1 MTLPP
6 HPENLKAR
14 DRLAFISKVE
24 LVLGDLSDDKKSH
37 FDQLVRSLEERFAP
51 PNQSELYRVQLKE
64 RKQRASETL
73 PELGQ
78 TIRRLVNK
86 AYPTAPGEVKET
98 LAKEHFLDALIN
110 SAICLAVEL
119 ETFYKAEKQF
129 EVGKAHLRVVDN
141 NEQVVRESETHD
153 RLSDK
158 IEGMLAAFNDQLANM
173 RKELDEFK
181 NKANMSGPVDR
192 SKFLCYNCG
201 KPGHMARNC
210 NAPRNRRQNNQGS
223 PGPSVRR
230 TNNRS
235 GKRKHKSLYLGSNTL
250 NNEAGLY
257 VELFING
264 IPAKFLIDTGA
275 TVSLVSDTLFEK
287 LKSRDRPSVRQVTQ
301 EIIAANGE
309 SLKIIGKAL
318 FSLKLGSFHTVIEGV
333 IAGLSVEGILGLD
346 FLQTNGCKVDLGK
359 KTVQV
364 TGIIEPSEEFL
375 DRGKALVGKSVVMSD
390 KSVPVRLLNISDSV
404 QVLNVGTVVG
414 NLSGAEVV
422 SQVDNHKDYALNN
435 KLEKL
440 LDRSSENLG
449 HGQKD
454 KGGQDDDLEL
464 DIRQLQ
470 ETDKDLQ
477 TVIGWLT
484 TGSKPSY
491 SQTGKHS
498 YVVKSL
504 WSQWNVMKVQDG
516 ILFREDPETNL
527 KQVVIPMKERRKILE
542 FAHDNK
548 TAAHLGIKKTLARIK
563 ENFIGQVLERKKPIP
578 KRKAPMQVKESG
590 YPMERIAMDIL
601 GELPA
606 SEKGNKYILVI
617 SDYYTKW
624 TESHPMP
631 NMEATTVAN
640 ILMTEVIS
648 RFGVPTIIHSDQGS
662 QFESHLFKEMCKL
675 LQIEKTRTTPY
686 HPKSDGMVERFNK
699 TLATML
705 TGYVNEY
712 HSNWDVLLPYV
723 MMAYR
728 SSQHETTGY
737 TPNRLMLGREVSTPL
752 DLIYKLP
759 SQVKAIPQNQWAW
772 ELQEHMEEAHQIV
785 QRHVSGQMLRQKKNH
800 DKNVS
805 WAKFEPGNMVYVYFP
820 LRTPGLSP
828 KFTNQWRGPYKDA
841 PLSPKIL
848 RGELVD
854 EQSPEKT
861 GELESEIHD
870 EEVIIDSLP
879 LLDLD
884 DHEDVDNDRPRRF
897 RKPPSWMKDYER

>member
-1 MTLPP
+1 MDKAENLSAQLSRLEKDLQDTLSRSRHSHSTPIPGFASDSGIITTQRNDKTYVDKTTPIHSTPVGPP
-6 HPENLKAR
+6 HIGIGARPKVFKDIEVPNQLKLHDIQIVKENPV
-14 DRLAFISKVE
+14 S
-24 LVLGDLSDDKKSH
+24 LSDKKSPGKATGASMSKRRDIKVATYDGSGDWNDYRSH
-37 FDQLVRSLEERFAP
+37 FEACSSINGWDNLEKGLYLAAHRERFAP
-51 PNQSELYRVQLKE
+51 QISQVVPGTVE
-64 RKQRASETL
+64 RKEAEGFETL

-110 SAICLAVEL
+110 TEMRIKIKQSRPPDLNSAICLAVEL

-141 NEQVVRESETHD
+141 NEHVVRESESHD

-230 TNNRS
+230 TNHRS

-250 NNEAGLY
+250 NDEAGLY

-301 EIIAANGE
+301 EMIAANGE
-309 SLKIIGKAL
+309 SLKIIA
-318 FSLKLGSFHTVIEGV
+318 
-333 IAGLSVEGILGLD
+333 
-346 FLQTNGCKVDLGK
+346 
-359 KTVQV
+359 VQV
-364 TGIIEPSEEFL
+364 TGIIEPSEEFP
-375 DRGKALVGKSVVMSD
+375 DRG
-390 KSVPVRLLNISDSV
+390 RLL
-404 QVLNVGTVVG
+404 
-414 NLSGAEVV
+414 
-422 SQVDNHKDYALNN
+422 
-435 KLEKL
+435 
-440 LDRSSENLG
+440 
-449 HGQKD
+449 
-454 KGGQDDDLEL
+454 
-464 DIRQLQ
+464 
-470 ETDKDLQ
+470 
-477 TVIGWLT
+477 
-484 TGSKPSY
+484 
-491 SQTGKHS
+491 
-498 YVVKSL
+498 
-504 WSQWNVMKVQDG
+504 
-516 ILFREDPETNL
+516 EDPETNL

-563 ENFIGQVLERKKPIP
+563 ENFYWLGVRGDTWSYIAGCSICNKRKKPIP

-828 KFTNQWRGPYKDA
+828 KFTNQWRGPYKVIKINSSVTYTVNCGRKGAGQVIHVDRMR
-841 PLSPKIL
+841 PCPQQIL
-848 RGELVD
+848 RGEFVE

>member
-1 MTLPP
+1 M
-6 HPENLKAR
+6 
-14 DRLAFISKVE
+14 
-24 LVLGDLSDDKKSH
+24 
-37 FDQLVRSLEERFAP
+37 
-51 PNQSELYRVQLKE
+51 VQ
-64 RKQRASETL
+64 
-73 PELGQ
+73 
-78 TIRRLVNK
+78 
-86 AYPTAPGEVKET
+86 
-98 LAKEHFLDALIN
+98 F
-110 SAICLAVEL
+110 
-119 ETFYKAEKQF
+119 
-129 EVGKAHLRVVDN
+129 
-141 NEQVVRESETHD
+141 
-153 RLSDK
+153 
-158 IEGMLAAFNDQLANM
+158 
-173 RKELDEFK
+173 
-181 NKANMSGPVDR
+181 
-192 SKFLCYNCG
+192 
-201 KPGHMARNC
+201 
-210 NAPRNRRQNNQGS
+210 QG
-223 PGPSVRR
+223 
-230 TNNRS
+230 
-235 GKRKHKSLYLGSNTL
+235 
-250 NNEAGLY
+250 
-257 VELFING
+257 
-264 IPAKFLIDTGA
+264 
-275 TVSLVSDTLFEK
+275 
-287 LKSRDRPSVRQVTQ
+287 
-301 EIIAANGE
+301 
-309 SLKIIGKAL
+309 
-318 FSLKLGSFHTVIEGV
+318 
-333 IAGLSVEGILGLD
+333 
-346 FLQTNGCKVDLGK
+346 C
-359 KTVQV
+359 
-364 TGIIEPSEEFL
+364 
-375 DRGKALVGKSVVMSD
+375 
-390 KSVPVRLLNISDSV
+390 
-404 QVLNVGTVVG
+404 
-414 NLSGAEVV
+414 
-422 SQVDNHKDYALNN
+422 
-435 KLEKL
+435 
-440 LDRSSENLG
+440 
-449 HGQKD
+449 
-454 KGGQDDDLEL
+454 QDDDLEL

-527 KQVVIPMKERRKILE
+527 KQVVIPMKERRVRGDTWSYI
-542 FAHDNK
+542 AGCSICNK
-548 TAAHLGIKKTLARIK
+548 
-563 ENFIGQVLERKKPIP
+563 RKKPIP

-828 KFTNQWRGPYKDA
+828 KFTNQWRGPYKVIKINSSVTYTVNCGRKGAGQVIHVDRMR
-841 PLSPKIL
+841 PCPQQIL